1 MSQNNTV
8 LGMLANVVL
17 FSLVFQMAV
26 YCLLLVFLSTP
37 HTCAPVL
44 SRSAWR
50 SVAADQPPGLEG
62 GPGRQAS
69 CGLVIFFGGTW
80 GCSRDLIMPW

>member
-17 FSLVFQMAV
+17 FSLVFQMVV

-44 SRSAWR
+44 SASAWLTGQVSR
-50 SVAADQPPGLEG
+50 LRVAL
-62 GPGRQAS
+62 S
-69 CGLVIFFGGTW
+69 FSLVAPEDAVQT
-80 GCSRDLIMPW
+80 LIMPW